1 MPVLGQTGL
10 SVSVY
15 TFRTSLVST
24 AEKDSHAPAAT
35 RQWNDADLRI
45 RAPKTKL
52 GPDRVLTQGQRWSQG
67 LDIKSD
73 VRRTSDDSRR
83 SVLVWIHGGALING
97 HRETVNN
104 RIGQWADKAG
114 YVLVSIDYRL
124 APETRLP
131 EIIRD
136 MEDALSW
143 IRSEGPRMFHTDTAK
158 IAVAGGSAVGY
169 LTLTAGF

>member
-1 MPVLGQTGL
+1 M
-10 SVSVY
+10 
-15 TFRTSLVST
+15 
-24 AEKDSHAPAAT
+24 
-35 RQWNDADLRI
+35 
-45 RAPKTKL
+45 
-52 GPDRVLTQGQRWSQG
+52 
-67 LDIKSD
+67 
-73 VRRTSDDSRR
+73 
-83 SVLVWIHGGALING
+83 LVWIHGGALING